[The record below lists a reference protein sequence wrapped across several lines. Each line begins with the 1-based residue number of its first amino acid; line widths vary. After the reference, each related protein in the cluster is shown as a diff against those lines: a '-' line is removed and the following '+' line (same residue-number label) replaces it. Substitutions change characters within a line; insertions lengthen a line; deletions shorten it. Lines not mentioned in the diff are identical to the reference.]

1 MRIAITGATGLVGS
15 AVAEYLEGAGH
26 EVYRVRRC
34 SSDDRLADWNPALGW
49 IRPGAL
55 DSLDA
60 VVHLAGEPIA
70 GRSIAGARWTPAMRE
85 RLRTSRVD
93 ATRLLIDHLAA
104 LPHPPRTFVAASA
117 IGYYGNR
124 GDASLTEDSPS
135 GDGFLAALV
144 RDWEAESLRAAPPR
158 DGDAGMRT
166 IVLRFGH
173 VLSGQG
179 GVLARLLPTARL
191 GLGARFGDG
200 RQYFSWVAIDDLTR
214 AIEFALTTEVEG
226 VLNATAPNPV
236 TNAELTK
243 ALGRALHR
251 PAVFA
256 IPPFAL
262 RAFLGPAADEL
273 LLWGQRVLPARLL
286 AAGFEFEHTNV
297 DEALQSLLATR
308 SGGVRRQTRE

>member
-1 MRIAITGATGLVGS
+1 MRIAITGATGLVGI
-15 AVAEYLEGAGH
+15 ALAAHLEGASAGAPS
-26 EVYRVRRC
+26 EVYRVRRGT
-34 SSDDRLADWNPALGW
+34 SDDRLADWNPAVGW
-49 IRPGAL
+49 VRPGAL
-55 DSLDA
+55 DGMDA

-93 ATRLLIDHLAA
+93 ATRLLVDHLAA
-104 LPHPPRTFVAASA
+104 LPHPPRTFVATSA

-124 GDASLTEDSPS
+124 RDAPLTEASPS
-135 GDGFLAALV
+135 GEGFLAALV
-144 RDWEAESLRAAPPR
+144 RDWEAESRRAALPR
-158 DGDAGMRT
+158 NGDAGMRT
-166 IVLRFGH
+166 VILRFGH

-179 GVLARLLPTARL
+179 GVLGRLLPTARL

-226 VLNATAPNPV
+226 VLNVTAPNPV
-236 TNAELTK
+236 TNAEFTH

-251 PAVFA
+251 PAVLA

-262 RAFLGPAADEL
+262 RALLGPAAGEL
-273 LLWGQRVLPARLL
+273 LLWGQRVMPARLL
-286 AAGFEFEHTNV
+286 AAGFTFEHGEIE
-297 DEALQSLLATR
+297 DALRAVFTR
-308 SGGVRRQTRE
+308 K